1 MPGRSW
7 NCLQNRSRHF
17 AREFPDVAR
26 WSTICRAPDGG
37 PNFRMPLR
45 IERAL
50 FNEGC
55 RRAAAFVPKMYVLQ
69 AGGGY
74 SSALIEENH
83 YDPRTRV
90 SRDMP
95 RFALSFPE
103 YVRPH

>member
-26 WSTICRAPDGG
+26 WSTICHAPDGG

-74 SSALIEENH
+74 SSALIEEKSLRR
-83 YDPRTRV
+83 PQP
-90 SRDMP
+90 S
-95 RFALSFPE
+95 FASHAPFRGLVP
-103 YVRPH
+103 